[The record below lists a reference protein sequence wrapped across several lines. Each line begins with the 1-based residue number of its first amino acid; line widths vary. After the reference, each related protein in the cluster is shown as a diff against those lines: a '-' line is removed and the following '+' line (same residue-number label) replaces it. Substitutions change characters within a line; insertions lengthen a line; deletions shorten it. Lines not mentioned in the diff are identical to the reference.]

1 MIITATELK
10 TNIGKYLSLADGED
24 VLITRNGRNVAKLV
38 SVREVKTSVLR
49 PLRGILIDTDITR
62 ESIRDERLAKYN
74 EGIY

>member
-24 VLITRNGRNVAKLV
+24 VLITRNGQNVAKLV
-38 SVREVKTSVLR
+38 SVRDVKKSVLR
-49 PLRGILIDTDITR
+49 PLRGILNDTGITR